1 MNPQNFQNSN
11 NNIDSNNFAQDSL
24 NPSNSELNKEIKIEN
39 TQANNILDANMINN
53 NNISL
58 LQKQNTNL
66 QNQILILTKRIKE
79 YEKDYIMHNDQ
90 KTNQIKEFAEIE
102 KELNDQIKHKN
113 EIINS
118 LIKHKNEIINSLQ
131 EENNNLKIY
140 INQTE
145 QDINLLKQEVKNLLE
160 SKNKHEE
167 EKQIEKNIINE
178 KSDELFDL
186 LKKYSDEI
194 LYLKEQ
200 NKKLINSL
208 NNNDKNINEISN
220 ENTMKIK
227 LECRNE
233 ISKFE
238 KYINDFAQEIN
249 EELFVISQ
257 WIETYLGKEYDKGYE
272 IPPLINDLEN
282 KDCNCKINSVNFHLI
297 KSALEKSTVNLN
309 SIINAKETEIIRLNN
324 IIQEKENK
332 YNEIK
337 KELIK
342 AKNKHL
348 ELCSENDKLKIEKE
362 NDMKL
367 VMNHKNIIN
376 NLKQKDENSQM
387 NNFNYLK
394 DLYKIVQHE
403 LNLIL
408 SDVNFKAYHQ
418 KLINLKENENN
429 DNIYQNNVNLIEDK
443 LNNLI
448 MKFIEFVEE
457 LKYDYI
463 QIKKENMSILLSK
476 TNINKELLMKNNN
489 DDLINTYKRKIN
501 ELINNNNFLS
511 EQMKIMSRNNELN
524 SLNDD
529 LSRYSNMREENKE
542 LKFNNDNLM
551 NKIKEMNDNY
561 LEIAK
566 QNNKLKEKINELKL
580 MENND
585 INLKTKFNELTKDYQ
600 RILKENDSLKIFINS
615 QN

>member
-79 YEKDYIMHNDQ
+79 YEKDYIMNNDQ

-118 LIKHKNEIINSLQ
+118 LQ
-131 EENNNLKIY
+131 DENNNLKIY

-220 ENTMKIK
+220 ENSMKIK
-227 LECRNE
+227 LEYQTE

-238 KYINDFAQEIN
+238 KYINDFAKEIN

-257 WIETYLGKEYDKGYE
+257 WIETYLGKDYDKGYE
-272 IPPLINDLEN
+272 IPPLINELEN
-282 KDCNCKINSVNFHLI
+282 KDCNCKINLINFHLI

-309 SIINAKETEIIRLNN
+309 SIINSKETEIIKLNN

-348 ELCSENDKLKIEKE
+348 ELCSENDKLRIEKE
-362 NDMKL
+362 SDMKL
-367 VMNHKNIIN
+367 VLNHKNIIN
-376 NLKQKDENSQM
+376 NLKQKDENSQL

-394 DLYKIVQHE
+394 DLYKIIQHE

-408 SDVNFKAYHQ
+408 SDVNFKVYHQ
-418 KLINLKENENN
+418 KIFNLKEKDN
-429 DNIYQNNVNLIEDK
+429 DNDSLYQNNINLIEDK

-463 QIKKENMSILLSK
+463 QIKKENMNILLSK

-489 DDLINTYKRKIN
+489 DDLINTYKRKIT
-501 ELINNNNFLS
+501 ELTNNNNFLN

>member
-1 MNPQNFQNSN
+1 MNTENFQNL
-11 NNIDSNNFAQDSL
+11 NINTDSNNFAQDSL
-24 NPSNSELNKEIKIEN
+24 NQNNSESNKDINMQNIN
-39 TQANNILDANMINN
+39 INNILDSNMINN
-53 NNISL
+53 NNLSL
-58 LQKQNTNL
+58 LQEQNTNL

-90 KTNQIKEFAEIE
+90 KTKQIKEFAEIE
-102 KELNDQIKHKN
+102 KELNNQIKQKN
-113 EIINS
+113 EIIN
-118 LIKHKNEIINSLQ
+118 KLQ
-131 EENNNLKIY
+131 EENNDLKIY

-145 QDINLLKQEVKNLLE
+145 QDINLLKNEVKNLLDI
-160 SKNKHEE
+160 KNKHEE

-227 LECRNE
+227 LEYQTE

-238 KYINDFAQEIN
+238 KYINDFAKEIN

-257 WIETYLGKEYDKGYE
+257 WIETYLGKDYDKGYE
-272 IPPLINDLEN
+272 IPPLINELEN
-282 KDCNCKINSVNFHLI
+282 KDCNCKINLINFHLI

-309 SIINAKETEIIRLNN
+309 SIINSKETEIIKLNN

-348 ELCSENDKLKIEKE
+348 ELCSENDKLRIEKE
-362 NDMKL
+362 SDMKL
-367 VMNHKNIIN
+367 VLNHKNIIN
-376 NLKQKDENSQM
+376 NLKQKDENSQL

-394 DLYKIVQHE
+394 DLYKIIQHE

-408 SDVNFKAYHQ
+408 SDVNFKVYHQ
-418 KLINLKENENN
+418 KIFNLKEKDN
-429 DNIYQNNVNLIEDK
+429 DNDSLYQNNINLIEDK

-463 QIKKENMSILLSK
+463 QIKKENMNILLSK

-489 DDLINTYKRKIN
+489 DDLINTYKRKIA
-501 ELINNNNFLS
+501 ELTNNNNFLN

-585 INLKTKFNELTKDYQ
+585 MNLKNKFNELSKDYQ

>member
-102 KELNDQIKHKN
+102 KELNDQ
-113 EIINS
+113 
-118 LIKHKNEIINSLQ
+118 IKHKNEIINSLQ

-282 KDCNCKINSVNFHLI
+282 KDCNCKITSVNFHLI

-524 SLNDD
+524 
-529 LSRYSNMREENKE
+529 
-542 LKFNNDNLM
+542 
-551 NKIKEMNDNY
+551 
-561 LEIAK
+561 
-566 QNNKLKEKINELKL
+566 
-580 MENND
+580 
-585 INLKTKFNELTKDYQ
+585 
-600 RILKENDSLKIFINS
+600 
-615 QN
+615 